1 MLVFDGFF
9 CYNKGVKKIDTEAR
23 YIMVNEKY
31 ELWCKKAVK
40 DADLVKELE
49 SIKGD
54 EEAIS
59 DAFYKDL
66 EFGTGGLRGV
76 IGAGTNRMN
85 VYTVGKAS
93 QGLAAYVNSVS
104 KNGRI
109 AVAYDS
115 RIKSDLFAKTAASIF
130 AANGIKVYIYKEL
143 MPTPMLSFAVRRLK
157 CDAGVVVTAS
167 HNPAKYNGYKAY
179 GPDGCQL
186 GLEAA
191 DYVLSIMNKV
201 DIFDE
206 VKTVDFDKAVEEG
219 KIEYIGDDIIE
230 EYLNCVLACRV
241 APNADVESL
250 KVIYTPLHGSGNK
263 PVRSILKKIGVTNV
277 TVVPEQEL
285 PDGNFPTAP
294 YPNPEIRQAFECALK
309 LADEVKPD
317 LLLATDP
324 DCDRVGIAVPDG
336 GEYKLLS
343 GNDVGALLLDFVLA
357 RRTENGTLP
366 KNPIA
371 VKTIVT
377 TELCRKIAE
386 SYGCELIDVLTG
398 FKFIGEQITMLEEK
412 GEEDRYI
419 FGFEESYG
427 YLGGTYV
434 RDKDAVIGSMLICEM
449 VAFYKEQGKNLIEV
463 LDGIYKKFG
472 YYFCAQKSFT
482 CEGESGM
489 KQIKGIMETLRNE
502 PPAEINGSAVVKL
515 DDYDTSVSRDLK
527 NGGEKKITLPR
538 SNVLCFYMED
548 GCSLIVRPSGTEP
561 KIKLYLG
568 AVGETEPAAK
578 AKLEGLGDSG
588 TKLLGF

>member
-1 MLVFDGFF
+1 MFED
-9 CYNKGVKKIDTEAR
+9 
-23 YIMVNEKY
+23 KY
-31 ELWCKKAVK
+31 KLWCEKAVK
-40 DADLVKELE
+40 DPDLISELKAIE
-49 SIKGD
+49 NDSD
-54 EEAIS
+54 AIS

-93 QGLAAYVNSVS
+93 QGLAAYVNSVTD
-104 KNGRI
+104 NGKI
-109 AVAYDS
+109 AIAYDS
-115 RIKSDLFAKTAASIF
+115 RIKSDLFAKTAACVF

-201 DIFDE
+201 DIFDG
-206 VKTVDFDKAVEEG
+206 VKDTDFETAVEKG
-219 KIEYIGDDIIE
+219 QIEYIGDDVIND
-230 EYLNCVLACRV
+230 YLSCVEACRV
-241 APNADVESL
+241 APEADVASL

-263 PVRSILKKIGVTNV
+263 PVRKILDRIGVKNV
-277 TVVPEQEL
+277 TVVPEQEK
-285 PDGNFPTAP
+285 PNGNFPTAP

-309 LADEVKPD
+309 LADSVKPD

-324 DCDRVGIAVPDG
+324 DCDRVGIAVPYN

-343 GNDVGALLLDFVLA
+343 GNDVGALLLDFTLA

-366 KNPIA
+366 NKPVA

-377 TELCRKIAE
+377 TELCRKIADN
-386 SYGCELIDVLTG
+386 YGCELRDVLTG
-398 FKFIGEQITMLEEK
+398 FKFIGEQITELEKK
-412 GEEDRYI
+412 GEENRFV

-427 YLGGTYV
+427 YLGGSYV

-449 VAFYKEQGKNLIEV
+449 VAYYKAEGKSLIDV
-463 LDGIYKKFG
+463 LDMLYKKYG
-472 YYFCAQKSFT
+472 YYLCSQKSFT

-489 KQIKGIMETLRNE
+489 NRIKGIMESIR
-502 PPAEINGSAVVKL
+502 AEAPSVINGHKAVRF
-515 DDYDTSVSRDLK
+515 DDYETSVSRNMCD
-527 NGGEKKITLPR
+527 GSERKITLPR
-538 SNVLCFYMED
+538 SNVLAFYMED
-548 GCSLIVRPSGTEP
+548 GSSLIVRPSGTEP

-568 AVGETEPAAK
+568 SVGDTMEIAK
-578 AKLEGLGDSG
+578 SELSALENAG

>member
-1 MLVFDGFF
+1 
-9 CYNKGVKKIDTEAR
+9 
-23 YIMVNEKY
+23 MVNEKF
-31 ELWCKKAVK
+31 ELWCEKAVG
-40 DADLVKELE
+40 DPDLIKELE
-49 SIKGD
+49 SIKGN

-85 VYTVGKAS
+85 IYTVGKAS

-104 KNGRI
+104 QNGRI

-201 DIFDE
+201 DIFDD
-206 VKTVDFDKAVEEG
+206 VKTVDFDTAVAEG
-219 KIEYIGDDIIE
+219 KIEYIGEDIIE

-241 APNADVESL
+241 APEADVKSL
-250 KVIYTPLHGSGNK
+250 NVIYTPLHGSGNK
-263 PVRSILKKIGVTNV
+263 PVRSILKKVGVTDV

-309 LADEVKPD
+309 LANERKPE

-324 DCDRVGIAVPDG
+324 DCDRVGIAVRDG
-336 GEYKLLS
+336 EEYKLLS

-357 RRTENGTLP
+357 RRKENGTLP
-366 KNPIA
+366 EKPIA

-386 SYGCELIDVLTG
+386 DYGCELVDVLTG
-398 FKFIGEQITMLEEK
+398 FKFIGEQITMLEAK
-412 GEEDRYI
+412 GEENRFV

-434 RDKDAVIGSMLICEM
+434 RDKDAVIASMLICEM
-449 VAFYKEQGKNLIEV
+449 VAYYKAQGKNLIEV
-463 LDGIYKKFG
+463 LEGLYKKYG
-472 YYFCAQKSFT
+472 YYICAQKSFT

-489 KQIKGIMETLRNE
+489 KQIKGMMEALRNDT
-502 PPAEINGSAVVKL
+502 PKEINGSKVVKF

-527 NGGEKKITLPR
+527 NGIETKITLPR

-561 KIKLYLG
+561 KIKLYIGAMGKTYSEAEANLG
-568 AVGETEPAAK
+568 
-578 AKLEGLGDSG
+578 GLTDSG
-588 TKLLGF
+588 IKLLGF

>member
-1 MLVFDGFF
+1 MFD
-9 CYNKGVKKIDTEAR
+9 D
-23 YIMVNEKY
+23 KY
-31 ELWCKKAVK
+31 KLWCEKAVK
-40 DADLVKELE
+40 DPDLISELKEIE
-49 SIKGD
+49 NDSD
-54 EEAIS
+54 AVS

-93 QGLAAYVNSVS
+93 QGLAAYVNSVTD
-104 KNGRI
+104 NGKI
-109 AVAYDS
+109 AIAYDS
-115 RIKSDLFAKTAASIF
+115 RIKSDLFAKTAACVF

-143 MPTPMLSFAVRRLK
+143 MPTPMLSFAVRHLK

-201 DIFDE
+201 DIFDG
-206 VKTVDFDKAVEEG
+206 VKDTDFETAVE
-219 KIEYIGDDIIE
+219 KSQIEYIGDDVIND
-230 EYLNCVLACRV
+230 YLSCVEACRV
-241 APNADVESL
+241 APEADVASL

-263 PVRSILKKIGVTNV
+263 PVRKILDRIGVKNV
-277 TVVPEQEL
+277 TVVPEQEK
-285 PDGNFPTAP
+285 PNGNFPTAP

-309 LADEVKPD
+309 LADSVKPD

-324 DCDRVGIAVPDG
+324 DCDRVGIAVPYN

-343 GNDVGALLLDFVLA
+343 GNDVGALLLDFTLA

-366 KNPIA
+366 NKPVA

-377 TELCRKIAE
+377 TELCRKIADN
-386 SYGCELIDVLTG
+386 YGCELRDVLTG
-398 FKFIGEQITMLEEK
+398 FKFIGEQITELEKK
-412 GEEDRYI
+412 GEENRFV

-427 YLGGTYV
+427 YLGGSYV

-449 VAFYKEQGKNLIEV
+449 VAYYKAEGKSLIDV
-463 LDGIYKKFG
+463 LDMLYKKYG
-472 YYFCAQKSFT
+472 YYLCSQKSFT

-489 KQIKGIMETLRNE
+489 NRIKGIMESIR
-502 PPAEINGSAVVKL
+502 AEAPSVINGHKAVRF
-515 DDYDTSVSRDLK
+515 DDYETSVSRNMCD
-527 NGGEKKITLPR
+527 GSEKKITLPR
-538 SNVLCFYMED
+538 SNVLAFYMED
-548 GCSLIVRPSGTEP
+548 GSSLIVRPSGTEP

-568 AVGETEPAAK
+568 SVGDTMEIAK
-578 AKLEGLGDSG
+578 SELSALENAG

>member
-1 MLVFDGFF
+1 
-9 CYNKGVKKIDTEAR
+9 
-23 YIMVNEKY
+23 MVNEKY
-31 ELWCKKAVK
+31 KLWCEKAVK
-40 DADLVKELE
+40 DSDLVKELI
-49 SIKGD
+49 SIKD
-54 EEAIS
+54 SEEAIS

-85 VYTVGKAS
+85 IYTVGKAS

-104 KNGRI
+104 ENGSI

-201 DIFDE
+201 DIFDD
-206 VKTVDFDKAVEEG
+206 VKTVDFDEAVAEG

-241 APNADVESL
+241 APEADVEAL

-309 LADEVKPD
+309 LADKIKPD

-324 DCDRVGIAVPDG
+324 DCDRVGIAVRDG
-336 GEYKLLS
+336 GEYKLFS

-366 KNPIA
+366 KNPLA
-371 VKTIVT
+371 VKTIVS

-386 SYGCELIDVLTG
+386 NYGCELVDVLTG
-398 FKFIGEQITMLEEK
+398 FKFIGEQITLLEKK
-412 GEEDRYI
+412 GEENRFV

-434 RDKDAVIGSMLICEM
+434 RDKDAVIASMLICEM
-449 VAFYKEQGKNLIEV
+449 VAYYKSQGKNLIEV
-463 LDGIYKKFG
+463 LDGLYKKYG
-472 YYFCAQKSFT
+472 YYICAQKSFT

-489 KQIKGIMETLRNE
+489 KQIKGMMEALRNE
-502 PPAEINGSAVVKL
+502 TPTEINGSAVVKF
-515 DDYDTSVSRDLK
+515 DDYETSVSRDIK

-561 KIKLYLG
+561 KIKLYIG
-568 AVGETEPAAK
+568 SVGHTSSEAENKLTGLTE
-578 AKLEGLGDSG
+578 SG

>member
-1 MLVFDGFF
+1 
-9 CYNKGVKKIDTEAR
+9 
-23 YIMVNEKY
+23 MVNEKY
-31 ELWCKKAVK
+31 KLWCEKAVG
-40 DADLVKELE
+40 DPDLIKELE
-49 SIKGD
+49 RIDGNS
-54 EEAIS
+54 EAIS

-85 VYTVGKAS
+85 IYTVGKAS

-104 KNGRI
+104 QNGRI

-115 RIKSDLFAKTAASIF
+115 RIKSDLFAKTAAAIF

-201 DIFDE
+201 DIFDD
-206 VKTVDFDKAVEEG
+206 VKTIDFDTAVAEG
-219 KIEYIGDDIIE
+219 KIEYIGEDIIE

-241 APNADVESL
+241 APEADVKSL
-250 KVIYTPLHGSGNK
+250 NVIYTPLHGSGNK
-263 PVRSILKKIGVTNV
+263 PVRSILKKIGVTDV

-309 LADEVKPD
+309 LADELKPE

-324 DCDRVGIAVPDG
+324 DCDRVGIAVRDG
-336 GEYKLLS
+336 EEYKLLS

-357 RRTENGTLP
+357 RRKENGTLP
-366 KNPIA
+366 ENPLA

-386 SYGCELIDVLTG
+386 GYGCELVDVLTG
-398 FKFIGEQITMLEEK
+398 FKFIGEQITMLEAN
-412 GEEDRYI
+412 GEENRFV

-434 RDKDAVIGSMLICEM
+434 RDKDAVIASMLICEM
-449 VAFYKEQGKNLIEV
+449 VAYYKAQGKNLIEV
-463 LDGIYKKFG
+463 LEGLYKKYG
-472 YYFCAQKSFT
+472 YYICAQKSFT

-489 KQIKGIMETLRNE
+489 KQIKGMMEALRNDT
-502 PPAEINGSAVVKL
+502 PKEINGSKVVKF
-515 DDYDTSVSRDLK
+515 DDYDTSVSYDLK
-527 NGGEKKITLPR
+527 NGNETKITLPR

-548 GCSLIVRPSGTEP
+548 GCSLIVSPSGTDP
-561 KIKLYLG
+561 KIKLYIG
-568 AVGETEPAAK
+568 AVGKTYSEAEAN
-578 AKLEGLGDSG
+578 LGGLTDSG

>member
-1 MLVFDGFF
+1 MFED
-9 CYNKGVKKIDTEAR
+9 
-23 YIMVNEKY
+23 KY
-31 ELWCKKAVK
+31 KLWCEKAVK
-40 DADLVKELE
+40 DPDLISELKEIE
-49 SIKGD
+49 NDSD
-54 EEAIS
+54 AIS

-93 QGLAAYVNSVS
+93 QGLAAYVNSVTD
-104 KNGRI
+104 NGKI
-109 AVAYDS
+109 AIAYDS
-115 RIKSDLFAKTAASIF
+115 RIKSDLFAKTAACVF

-201 DIFDE
+201 DIFDG
-206 VKTVDFDKAVEEG
+206 VKDTDFETAVEKG
-219 KIEYIGDDIIE
+219 QIEYIGDDVIND
-230 EYLNCVLACRV
+230 YLSCVEACRV
-241 APNADVESL
+241 APEADVASL

-263 PVRSILKKIGVTNV
+263 PVRKILDRIGVKNV
-277 TVVPEQEL
+277 TVVPEQEK
-285 PDGNFPTAP
+285 PNGNFPTAP

-309 LADEVKPD
+309 LADSVKPD

-324 DCDRVGIAVPDG
+324 DCDRVGIAVPYN

-343 GNDVGALLLDFVLA
+343 GNDVGALLLDFTLA

-366 KNPIA
+366 NKPVA

-377 TELCRKIAE
+377 TELCRKIADN
-386 SYGCELIDVLTG
+386 YGCELRDVLTG
-398 FKFIGEQITMLEEK
+398 FKFIGEQITELEKK
-412 GEEDRYI
+412 GEENRFV

-427 YLGGTYV
+427 YLGGSYV

-449 VAFYKEQGKNLIEV
+449 VAYYKAEGKSLIDV
-463 LDGIYKKFG
+463 LDMLYKKYG
-472 YYFCAQKSFT
+472 YYLCSQKSFT

-489 KQIKGIMETLRNE
+489 NRIKGIMESIR
-502 PPAEINGSAVVKL
+502 AEAPSIINGHKAVRF
-515 DDYDTSVSRDLK
+515 DDYETSVSRNMCD
-527 NGGEKKITLPR
+527 GSERKITLPR
-538 SNVLCFYMED
+538 SNVLAFYMED
-548 GCSLIVRPSGTEP
+548 GSSLIVRPSGTEP

-568 AVGETEPAAK
+568 SVGDTMEIAK
-578 AKLEGLGDSG
+578 SELSALENAG

>member
-1 MLVFDGFF
+1 MFED
-9 CYNKGVKKIDTEAR
+9 
-23 YIMVNEKY
+23 KY
-31 ELWCKKAVK
+31 KLWCEKAVK
-40 DADLVKELE
+40 DPDLISELKAIE
-49 SIKGD
+49 NDSD
-54 EEAIS
+54 AIS

-93 QGLAAYVNSVS
+93 QGLAAYVNSVTD
-104 KNGRI
+104 NGKI
-109 AVAYDS
+109 AIAYDS
-115 RIKSDLFAKTAASIF
+115 RIKSDLFAKTAACVF

-143 MPTPMLSFAVRRLK
+143 MPTPMLSFAVRHLK

-201 DIFDE
+201 DIFDG
-206 VKTVDFDKAVEEG
+206 VKDTDFETAVEKG
-219 KIEYIGDDIIE
+219 QIEYIGDDVIND
-230 EYLNCVLACRV
+230 YLSCVEACRV
-241 APNADVESL
+241 APEADVASL

-263 PVRSILKKIGVTNV
+263 PVRKILDRIGVKNV
-277 TVVPEQEL
+277 TVVPEQEK
-285 PDGNFPTAP
+285 PNGNFPTAP

-309 LADEVKPD
+309 LADSVKPD

-324 DCDRVGIAVPDG
+324 DCDRVGIAVPYN

-343 GNDVGALLLDFVLA
+343 GNDVGALLLDFTLA

-366 KNPIA
+366 NKPVA

-377 TELCRKIAE
+377 TELCRKIADN
-386 SYGCELIDVLTG
+386 YGCELRDVLTG
-398 FKFIGEQITMLEEK
+398 FKFIGEQITELEKK
-412 GEEDRYI
+412 GEENRFV

-427 YLGGTYV
+427 YLGGSYV

-449 VAFYKEQGKNLIEV
+449 VAYYKAEGKSLIDV
-463 LDGIYKKFG
+463 LDMLYKKYG
-472 YYFCAQKSFT
+472 YYLCSQKSFT

-489 KQIKGIMETLRNE
+489 NRIKGIMESIR
-502 PPAEINGSAVVKL
+502 AEVPSVINGHKAVRF
-515 DDYDTSVSRDLK
+515 DDYETSVSRNMCD
-527 NGGEKKITLPR
+527 GSEKKITLPR
-538 SNVLCFYMED
+538 SNVLAFYMED
-548 GCSLIVRPSGTEP
+548 GSSLIVRPSGTEP

-568 AVGETEPAAK
+568 SVGDTMEIAK
-578 AKLEGLGDSG
+578 SELSALENAG

>member
-1 MLVFDGFF
+1 
-9 CYNKGVKKIDTEAR
+9 
-23 YIMVNEKY
+23 MVNEKY
-31 ELWCKKAVK
+31 KLWCEKAVK
-40 DADLVKELE
+40 DSDLVKELI
-49 SIKGD
+49 SIKD
-54 EEAIS
+54 NEEAIS

-66 EFGTGGLRGV
+66 EFGTGGLRGL

-85 VYTVGKAS
+85 IYTVGKAS

-104 KNGRI
+104 ENGSI

-201 DIFDE
+201 DIFDD
-206 VKTVDFDKAVEEG
+206 VKTVDFDEAVAEG

-241 APNADVESL
+241 APEADVEAL

-263 PVRSILKKIGVTNV
+263 PVRRILKKTGVTNV

-309 LADEVKPD
+309 LADKIKPD

-324 DCDRVGIAVPDG
+324 DCDRVGIAVRDG

-343 GNDVGALLLDFVLA
+343 GNDVGALLLDFVLE

-366 KNPIA
+366 KNPLA
-371 VKTIVT
+371 VKTIVS

-386 SYGCELIDVLTG
+386 NYGCELIDVLTG
-398 FKFIGEQITMLEEK
+398 FKFIGEQITLLEKK
-412 GEEDRYI
+412 GEENRFV

-434 RDKDAVIGSMLICEM
+434 RDKDAVIASMLICEM
-449 VAFYKEQGKNLIEV
+449 VAYYKTRGKNLIEV
-463 LDGIYKKFG
+463 LDGLYKKYG
-472 YYFCAQKSFT
+472 YYICAQKSFT

-489 KQIKGIMETLRNE
+489 KQIKGMMEALRNE
-502 PPAEINGSAVVKL
+502 TPTEINGSAVVKF
-515 DDYDTSVSRDLK
+515 DDYETSVSRDIK

-561 KIKLYLG
+561 KIKLYIG
-568 AVGETEPAAK
+568 SVGHTCSEAENKLTGLTE
-578 AKLEGLGDSG
+578 SG

>member
-1 MLVFDGFF
+1 MFED
-9 CYNKGVKKIDTEAR
+9 
-23 YIMVNEKY
+23 KY
-31 ELWCKKAVK
+31 KLWCEKAVG
-40 DADLVKELE
+40 DSDLISELN
-49 SIKGD
+49 SMKGN

-93 QGLAAYVNSVS
+93 QGLAAYVNSVT
-104 KNGRI
+104 KNGKI
-109 AVAYDS
+109 AIAYDS

-201 DIFDE
+201 DIFDD
-206 VKTVDFDKAVEEG
+206 VKTTDFEKAVNEG
-219 KIEYIGDDIIE
+219 KIEYIGDDIIN
-230 EYLNCVLACRV
+230 EYLDCVMACRV
-241 APNADVESL
+241 APNADVSAL

-263 PVRSILKKIGVTNV
+263 PVRKILSKIGVTNV
-277 TVVPEQEL
+277 TVVPEQEK
-285 PDGNFPTAP
+285 PNGNFPTAP

-309 LADEVKPD
+309 LAKDIKPD

-324 DCDRVGIAVPDG
+324 DCDRVGIAIPDKD
-336 GEYKLLS
+336 EYKLFS
-343 GNDVGALLLDFVLA
+343 GNDVGALLLDFVLS
-357 RRTENGTLP
+357 RRKENGTLP
-366 KNPIA
+366 ENPIA
-371 VKTIVT
+371 VKTIVS

-386 SYGCELIDVLTG
+386 NYGCKLIDVLTG
-398 FKFIGEQITMLEEK
+398 FKFIGEQITELEKK
-412 GEEDRYI
+412 GEESRYV

-449 VAFYKEQGKNLIEV
+449 VAFYKAQGKSLTDV
-463 LDGIYKKFG
+463 LDGLYKKYG
-472 YYFCAQKSFT
+472 YYLCAQKSFT

-489 KQIKGIMETLRNE
+489 NKIKGIMTELRTN
-502 PPAEINGSAVVKL
+502 PPAELNGHKIVKR
-515 DDYDTSVSRDLK
+515 DDYDTSVSFDTV
-527 NGGEKKITLPR
+527 NGSEKKITLPR
-538 SNVLCFYMED
+538 SNVLCYYMED
-548 GCSLIVRPSGTEP
+548 GSSLIVRPSGTEP
-561 KIKLYLG
+561 KIKMYLG
-568 AVGETEPAAK
+568 SVGKTMESSEKELSQLA
-578 AKLEGLGDSG
+578 ESG